1 MLACVF
7 WGEGDDD
14 DCEGEASAMY
24 RVGVVYRFE
33 DDFAKNGGCARIL
46 IWRKQLRTWRE
57 NWLDNLSHTIFQ
69 QQ

>member
-33 DDFAKNGGCARIL
+33 EDFAKNGGCARIL
-46 IWRKQLRTWRE
+46 IWRKQLRT
-57 NWLDNLSHTIFQ
+57 
-69 QQ
+69 